1 MNIVSK
7 LGDIKHYYST
17 HLTFILE
24 TVASTMH
31 FWGYRITFMGD
42 GVIKAIKDTTILSA
56 YNNTDIKLEEL
67 PADLSEKL
75 NIQIN
80 HKPVTIK
87 NYILKMGLITY
98 FSLFEAFNKDYFQE
112 LYNNMPHLMKS
123 KKNTL
128 NAEDLLEF
136 KTMEDLH
143 KHLALKEV
151 EKFGYLNIDEIADLL
166 DKKFKIDLRK
176 DLKCWLVLRESYYR
190 RNIIVHT
197 DGKVSKTYLEK
208 CPSDNLKLGQELPC
222 DIEHVWKRQYDL
234 QSYMDFIHKSI
245 EKKFHN
251 FSSKSS

>member
-1 MNIVSK
+1 MSILSK
-7 LGDIKHYYST
+7 LADIKYYYST

-31 FWGYRITFMGD
+31 FWGYRITFLED
-42 GVIKAIKDTTILSA
+42 GVIKAIKDPTVRSV
-56 YNNTDIKLEEL
+56 YGNTDIKLEDL

-80 HKPVTIK
+80 HKPDTIK

-123 KKNTL
+123 KKNAL

-166 DKKFKIDLRK
+166 DNKFKIDLRK
-176 DLKCWLVLRESYYR
+176 DLKSWLVLRESYYR

-197 DGKVSKTYLEK
+197 DGKVSITYLEK
-208 CPSDNLKLGQELPC
+208 CPSEKLKLGQELLC
-222 DIEHVWKRQYDL
+222 DIEHIWKRHSDL

-251 FSSKSS
+251 YSSKSS